1 MQEADE
7 VGKWVTDGKHTY
19 PYNMYLDE
27 LINNGT
33 LKVCDK
39 PVRAT
44 RAVDEPPKA
53 LRTPA
58 SMTLAERTA
67 LADKL
72 GVPLGDVGNMSPQEL
87 AAAEAEFAAQDALNA
102 GFTTA

>member
-39 PVRAT
+39 PAPIVRTAAGTTLVRSPAT
-44 RAVDEPPKA
+44 
-53 LRTPA
+53 
-58 SMTLAERTA
+58 MTLEERTA
-67 LADKL
+67 LAAKL
-72 GVPLGDVGNMSPQEL
+72 GIPVGDVGNMSPQEL
-87 AAAEAEFAAQDALNA
+87 AAAEAELATQDALNS
-102 GFTTA
+102 GFVTN